1 MKATVYKILKGK
13 FLISQGSYKKWQLIF
28 FFSCLALIMIA
39 SSHSA
44 DSKVHIIA
52 KLNEDVKEMRSSYV
66 ETRAKLMELKMESF
80 VRNKMK
86 DRNLIPSKNPP
97 IKILIKP
104 NSNTP

>member
-1 MKATVYKILKGK
+1 
-13 FLISQGSYKKWQLIF
+13 
-28 FFSCLALIMIA
+28 
-39 SSHSA
+39 
-44 DSKVHIIA
+44 
-52 KLNEDVKEMRSSYV
+52 MRSSYV

-86 DRNLIPSKNPP
+86 DRNLLPSKNPP